1 MNKNY
6 INQKTMKN
14 RYRITD
20 RLVKIFFA
28 DPDYTNTNPFGA
40 GLPPERMFAVERIE
54 KVIETQKFK
63 EEFEYSMKFSKRHK
77 NRDHSTYPG
86 RKGYPKK
93 DSSEKS
99 SQKSCD

>member
-1 MNKNY
+1 MKENY
-6 INQKTMKN
+6 VNQITMMN
-14 RYRITD
+14 RYRITK

-28 DPDYTNTNPFGA
+28 EPDYTNTNPFGA

-77 NRDHSTYPG
+77 NRDRSTYPG

-99 SQKSCD
+99 SKKSCD